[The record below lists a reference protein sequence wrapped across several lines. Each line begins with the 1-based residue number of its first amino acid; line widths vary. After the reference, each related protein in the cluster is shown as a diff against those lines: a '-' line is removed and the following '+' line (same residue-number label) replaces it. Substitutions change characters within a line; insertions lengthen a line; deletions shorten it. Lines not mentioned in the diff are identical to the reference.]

1 MIIFLLIVLI
11 FTILISLAIIF
22 YIKKSSVTF
31 SVSEVNKNIF
41 KHQFN
46 EINKDFQ
53 DGIINEKEFDTM
65 KNELSKRVLKYSI
78 TQDFQEESSNKN
90 LTKIITILCV
100 PLMVL
105 FSFLF
110 YYYNGQPG
118 LPDLPLSERNEINV
132 PSIFYERA
140 IKDIDNRISLTDDN
154 IELYILK
161 ANTLVAIDNLEEAIN
176 TWKYII
182 NNFNDKLNA
191 AIYLSYGETIIQNT
205 IKEEEQ
211 LFVTKE
217 AKVVFEKAAKL
228 SNIETE
234 VGALT
239 RFYIGLY
246 DYQEGNKELAKKVWQ
261 EIIISAPENAFWKNQ
276 IESQVNQIFKN
287 EFDIENA
294 RIKEMVAGLSE
305 RLYTS
310 NSSNIAE
317 WNRLGRSYIVLGQF
331 GEAVKAY
338 EKAYALDEKNLDSLK
353 GLAES
358 MLLNSQKDKPVDE
371 KIINLFNAIL
381 LKDENYLL
389 GLWVKAD
396 NEILL
401 NNFDE
406 AKKLLNRILIQ
417 LSEGTEEYN
426 LVTRKLN
433 ELNK

>member
-46 EINKDFQ
+46 EIDKDFQ

-331 GEAVKAY
+331 GEATKAY

-371 KIINLFNAIL
+371 KIINLFNEIL

>member
-46 EINKDFQ
+46 EIDKDFQ

-65 KNELSKRVLKYSI
+65 KNELSKRVLKYSF
-78 TQDFQEESSNKN
+78 TQDLQEESSNKN

-105 FSFLF
+105 LSFLF

-140 IKDIDNRISLTDDN
+140 IKDIDKRISLTDDN

-217 AKVVFEKAAKL
+217 AKIVFEKAAKL

-331 GEAVKAY
+331 GEATKAY

-371 KIINLFNAIL
+371 KIINLFNEIL

>member
-305 RLYTS
+305 RLYIS

-331 GEAVKAY
+331 GEAAKAY

>member
-65 KNELSKRVLKYSI
+65 KNELSKRVLKYSV

-140 IKDIDNRISLTDDN
+140 IKDIDKRISLTDDN

-331 GEAVKAY
+331 GEATKAY

-371 KIINLFNAIL
+371 KIINLFNEIL

>member
-46 EINKDFQ
+46 EIDKDFQ

>member
-11 FTILISLAIIF
+11 FTILISLTIIF

-46 EINKDFQ
+46 EIDKDFQ

-65 KNELSKRVLKYSI
+65 KNELSKRVLKYSV

-90 LTKIITILCV
+90 ITKIITILCV

-140 IKDIDNRISLTDDN
+140 IKDIDKRISLTDDN

-211 LFVTKE
+211 LFVPKE

-331 GEAVKAY
+331 AEAAKAY

-371 KIINLFNAIL
+371 KIINLFNEIL

>member
-65 KNELSKRVLKYSI
+65 KNELSKRVLKYSV

-140 IKDIDNRISLTDDN
+140 IKDIDKKISLTDDN

-205 IKEEEQ
+205 IKKEEQ

-217 AKVVFEKAAKL
+217 AKTVFEKAAKL

-331 GEAVKAY
+331 GEATKAY

-371 KIINLFNAIL
+371 KIINLFNEIL

>member
-161 ANTLVAIDNLEEAIN
+161 ANTLVAIENLEEAIN

-205 IKEEEQ
+205 IKEEEK

-276 IESQVNQIFKN
+276 IESQVN
-287 EFDIENA
+287 
-294 RIKEMVAGLSE
+294 
-305 RLYTS
+305 
-310 NSSNIAE
+310 
-317 WNRLGRSYIVLGQF
+317 
-331 GEAVKAY
+331 
-338 EKAYALDEKNLDSLK
+338 
-353 GLAES
+353 
-358 MLLNSQKDKPVDE
+358 
-371 KIINLFNAIL
+371 
-381 LKDENYLL
+381 
-389 GLWVKAD
+389 
-396 NEILL
+396 
-401 NNFDE
+401 
-406 AKKLLNRILIQ
+406 
-417 LSEGTEEYN
+417 
-426 LVTRKLN
+426 
-433 ELNK
+433 

>member
-46 EINKDFQ
+46 EIDKDFQ

-65 KNELSKRVLKYSI
+65 KNELSKRVLKYSV

-140 IKDIDNRISLTDDN
+140 IKDIDKRISLTNDN

-217 AKVVFEKAAKL
+217 AKIVFEKAAKL

-331 GEAVKAY
+331 GEATKAY

-371 KIINLFNAIL
+371 KIINLFNEIL